1 MTDSVRPVGGNG
13 AQSLPGTDEI
23 RKQFQN
29 AIAGTFYRQM
39 MKSLRSTTGKPAYLH
54 GGQAEEIF
62 RGQLDE
68 IMADQLAA
76 GSGQVFSDRLFELQF
91 PHLKTGAAAAP
102 DSTTR
107 DSASPEQSVQPQ
119 FPAPAPAPGFSADA

>member
-1 MTDSVRPVGGNG
+1 MTDSVRPAGGNG
-13 AQSLPGTDEI
+13 AQPLPGTDEI

-29 AIAGTFYRQM
+29 AVAGTFYRQM

-91 PHLKTGAAAAP
+91 PHLKTKAAATPDNPSSEPAAP
-102 DSTTR
+102 
-107 DSASPEQSVQPQ
+107 PQ

>member
-1 MTDSVRPVGGNG
+1 MSDSVRPAGGNS
-13 AQSLPGTDEI
+13 AQPLPGTDEI

-29 AIAGTFYRQM
+29 AVAGTFYRQM

-76 GSGQVFSDRLFELQF
+76 GSGQIFSDRLFELQF
-91 PHLKTGAAAAP
+91 PHLKTKAAATP
-102 DSTTR
+102 DSTTP
-107 DSASPEQSVQPQ
+107 DNASSEQSARPQ